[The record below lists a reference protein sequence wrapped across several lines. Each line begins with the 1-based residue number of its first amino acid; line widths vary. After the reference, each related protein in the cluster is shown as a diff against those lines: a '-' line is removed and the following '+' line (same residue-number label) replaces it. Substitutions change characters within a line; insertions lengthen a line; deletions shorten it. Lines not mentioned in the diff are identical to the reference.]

1 MGGSSINKAKKKV
14 QKQAEAAERE
24 AQRQAEEAKQ
34 KELQRKKRGRIGM
47 IRTSMQGLVD
57 ADMDLKRK
65 NLLGE

>member
-57 ADMDLKRK
+57 VDMDLKRK